1 VAGRLRYGAV
11 GCNREKTNVEEEE
24 MNKKTWSGLLA
35 GAVFAVACSSALAA
49 EKLTIL
55 WAQWDPAN
63 YLQELVKDY
72 EKQTGVKVTVETTP
86 WPDFQ
91 TKAFREFAAKGD
103 AYDMVVGDSQ
113 WLGAGSTA
121 GHYVDLTGFFAKYG
135 VDKSMAP
142 ATVAGYAEYP
152 KGSKKYWAVPLEG
165 DATGWSYRKD
175 WFEDPKEM
183 AAFKKK
189 YGYDLGVPKTWAN
202 MRDIAEFFHRPDQ
215 KRYGIAIY
223 TDNSYDAL
231 VMGYENE
238 LFGYG
243 GDLGDYSTYKVK
255 GIIDG
260 KTAVDALKFY
270 KELYK
275 YTPPGWGKV
284 FFLENNQA
292 ITEGLAAMS
301 MNFFAFFPALT
312 NPATNKNAKVTGY
325 FANPAGPTG
334 KRFAALGGQGISV
347 IKYSKKQAEAMK
359 FLEWFIKDDVQQ
371 KWADLGGYTC
381 SAKVLQSEAFRKAT
395 PYNQAF
401 YETMFMVKDFWAVPE
416 YAELLDSM
424 NKRLHPF
431 IVGNKG
437 TAEEAL
443 TGVASDWEKT
453 FKKAGLSK

>member
-1 VAGRLRYGAV
+1 
-11 GCNREKTNVEEEE
+11 
-24 MNKKTWSGLLA
+24 MMSNKKWSGLLA
-35 GAVFAVACSSALAA
+35 GAVLALAGSTALAA
-49 EKLTIL
+49 ESLTIL

-72 EKQTGVKVTVETTP
+72 EKQTGVTVKVETTP

-91 TKAFREFAAKGD
+91 TKAFREFAARGD

-121 GHYVDLTGFFAKYG
+121 GHYVDLTGFFAKHG

-189 YGYDLGVPKTWAN
+189 YGYDLGVPKTWAH

-231 VMGYENE
+231 VMGYENV
-238 LFGYG
+238 LFGFG
-243 GDLGDYSTYKVK
+243 GELGDYSTYKVK
-255 GIIDG
+255 GIIDS
-260 KTAVDALKFY
+260 KVAVDALKFY

-284 FFLENNQA
+284 FFMENNQA
-292 ITEGLAAMS
+292 ITEGLAAMC

-325 FANPAGPTG
+325 FANPTGPTG

-347 IKYSKKQAEAMK
+347 IKYSKKQAESMK
-359 FLEWFIKDDVQQ
+359 FLEWFIKEDVQQ

-381 SAKVLQSEAFRKAT
+381 NAKVLQSEAFRKAT

-437 TAEEAL
+437 TAEEAMA
-443 TGVASDWEKT
+443 GIASDWDKT
-453 FKKAGLSK
+453 FRKAGYLK

>member
-1 VAGRLRYGAV
+1 
-11 GCNREKTNVEEEE
+11 VEEEV
-24 MNKKTWSGLLA
+24 MNKQKWAGLLA
-35 GAVFAVACSSALAA
+35 GAVFALAGNTASAA
-49 EKLTIL
+49 ETLKIL

-91 TKAFREFAAKGD
+91 TKAFREFAARGD

-113 WLGAGSTA
+113 WLGAGSTN
-121 GHYVDLTGFFAKYG
+121 GHYVDLTDFFKKHG

-152 KGSKKYWAVPLEG
+152 KGSGKYWAVPLEG

-175 WFEDPKEM
+175 WFEDPKEKE
-183 AAFKKK
+183 AFKKK
-189 YGYDLGVPKTWAN
+189 FGYDLAVPKTWAQ

-231 VMGYENE
+231 VMGYENV

-243 GDLGDYSTYKVK
+243 GELGDYKTYQVK
-255 GIIDG
+255 GVIDN

-284 FFLENNQA
+284 FFMENNQA

-312 NPATNKNAKVTGY
+312 NPATNKYAKVTGY
-325 FANPAGPTG
+325 FANPEGPTG
-334 KRFAALGGQGISV
+334 KRFAALGGQGVSV
-347 IKYSKKQAEAMK
+347 IKYSKKQAESMK
-359 FLEWFIKDDVQQ
+359 FLEWFIKEDVQK
-371 KWADLGGYTC
+371 KWAALGGYTC
-381 SAKVLQSEAFRKAT
+381 NANVLKSDEFRKAT
-395 PYNQAF
+395 PYNEAF
-401 YETMFMVKDFWAVPE
+401 YQTMFMVKDFWAVPE

-431 IVGNKG
+431 VVGNKG
-437 TAEEAL
+437 TAEEAM
-443 TGVASDWEKT
+443 TGIANDWDKT
-453 FKKAGLSK
+453 FKKYGRIK

>member
-1 VAGRLRYGAV
+1 
-11 GCNREKTNVEEEE
+11 
-24 MNKKTWSGLLA
+24 MSKKKWSGLLA
-35 GAVFAVACSSALAA
+35 GAVFALAGSTAYAA
-49 EKLTIL
+49 ETLTIL

-72 EKQTGVKVTVETTP
+72 EKQSGVTVKVETTP

-91 TKAFREFAAKGD
+91 TKAFREFAARGD

-113 WLGAGSTA
+113 WLGAGSTG
-121 GHYVDLTGFFAKYG
+121 GHYVELTDFFKKHG

-142 ATVAGYAEYP
+142 ATVESYAEYP

-175 WFEDPKEM
+175 WFEDPKEK

-189 YGYDLGVPKTWAN
+189 YGYELGVPKTWAH
-202 MRDIAEFFHRPDQ
+202 MRDIAEFFHRPSE

-231 VMGYENE
+231 VMGYENV

-243 GDLGDYSTYKVK
+243 GELGDYSTYQVK
-255 GIIDG
+255 GIING
-260 KTAVDALKFY
+260 KTAVDALNFY
-270 KELYK
+270 KELYQ

-284 FFLENNQA
+284 FFMENNQA

-301 MNFFAFFPALT
+301 MNYFAFFPALT
-312 NPATNKNAKVTGY
+312 NPATNKHAKVTGY
-325 FANPAGPTG
+325 FANPEGPTG
-334 KRFAALGGQGISV
+334 KRFAALGGQGISI
-347 IKYSKKQAEAMK
+347 IKYSKKQAQATK
-359 FLEWFIKDDVQQ
+359 FLEWFIRDDVQE
-371 KWADLGGYTC
+371 KWAELGGYTC
-381 SAKVLQSEAFRKAT
+381 NAKVLKSDKFRKAT
-395 PYNQAF
+395 PYNEAF
-401 YETMFMVKDFWAVPE
+401 YQTMFMVKDFWAVPE

-431 IVGNKG
+431 VVGNKS
-437 TAEEAL
+437 TAQEAL
-443 TGVASDWEKT
+443 NGVAGDWEAA
-453 FKKAGLSK
+453 FKKYGRIK

>member
-1 VAGRLRYGAV
+1 
-11 GCNREKTNVEEEE
+11 
-24 MNKKTWSGLLA
+24 MSKKKWSGLLA
-35 GAVFAVACSSALAA
+35 GAVFALACSSALAA

-103 AYDMVVGDSQ
+103 AYDLVVGDSQ

-121 GHYVDLTGFFAKYG
+121 GHYVELTDFFKKHG

-142 ATVAGYAEYP
+142 ATVEGYAEYP

-175 WFEDPKEM
+175 WFEDPKEK

-189 YGYDLGVPKTWAN
+189 YGHELEVPKTWAH
-202 MRDIAEFFHRPDQ
+202 MRDIAEFFHRPAE

-231 VMGYENE
+231 VMGYENV

-243 GDLGDYSTYKVK
+243 GELGDYSTYKVK
-255 GIIDG
+255 GIIDS
-260 KTAVDALKFY
+260 KTAIDALKFY

-284 FFLENNQA
+284 FFMENNQA
-292 ITEGLAAMS
+292 ITEDLAAMS

-334 KRFAALGGQGISV
+334 KRFAALGGQGISI

-359 FLEWFIKDDVQQ
+359 FLEWFIKDDVQE
-371 KWADLGGYTC
+371 KWAELGGYTC
-381 SAKVLQSEAFRKAT
+381 SGKVLKSEKFRKAT

-424 NKRLHPF
+424 NKRLYPF
-431 IVGNKG
+431 IVGDKG

-443 TGVASDWEKT
+443 TGVANDWDKT